1 MNLLGL
7 VQAATGELGL
17 SQPSAVAT
25 ATDDQTKQL
34 LALINKV
41 GNDVISVAEWEG
53 ISKENRFSTV
63 SYTVTGD
70 TTAGSAI
77 VTSTDTTGTG
87 LAIDTFEVIGGSV
100 PTDTTI
106 ASIDSTTQI
115 TMSNPASEAETGVSL
130 TFSQT
135 QYALPSDYDR
145 MKNRT
150 SWDQTNYW
158 AMQGPQS
165 PQEWAYLKSGI
176 IANTPRL
183 RFRILGSKFNIFPAS
198 AGVVRLKF
206 EYTSNGWVEAADG
219 TAKTI
224 FTLDTDTCIF
234 RDRTII
240 SGLKYEFFKIK
251 GFDTDGLW
259 RDYQIQQEF
268 EKGIDKGAPTLSMSD
283 RGGSLFLGNSSIPD
297 SGFGS

>member
-25 ATDDQTKQL
+25 ATDDQAKQL

-63 SYTVTGD
+63 SYTVTGN
-70 TTAGSAI
+70 TTAGSAV

-183 RFRILGSKFNIFPAS
+183 RFRILGGKFNIFPAS

-219 TAKTI
+219 TAKTL
-224 FTLDTDTCIF
+224 FTVDSDTCIF

-240 SGLKYEFFKIK
+240 AGLKYEFFKIK
-251 GFDTDGLW
+251 GFETDGLW

>member
-283 RGGSLFLGNSSIPD
+283 KGGSLFLGNSSIPD

>member
-63 SYTVTGD
+63 SYTVTGN
-70 TTAGSAI
+70 TTAGSAV

-183 RFRILGSKFNIFPAS
+183 RFRILGGKFNIFPAS

-219 TAKTI
+219 TAKTL

-240 SGLKYEFFKIK
+240 AGLKYEFFKIK
-251 GFDTDGLW
+251 GFETDGLW

-283 RGGSLFLGNSSIPD
+283 RGGNLFLGNSSIPD
-297 SGFGS
+297 SGYGS

>member
-63 SYTVTGD
+63 SYTVTGN

-183 RFRILGSKFNIFPAS
+183 RFRILGGKFNIFPAS

-219 TAKTI
+219 TVKTE
-224 FTLDTDTCIF
+224 FTFDTDTCIF

-240 SGLKYEFFKIK
+240 AGLKYEFFKIK
-251 GFDTDGLW
+251 GFETDGLW

-283 RGGSLFLGNSSIPD
+283 RGGNLFLGNSSIPD
-297 SGFGS
+297 SGYGS

>member
-77 VTSTDTTGTG
+77 VTNTDTTGTG

>member
-183 RFRILGSKFNIFPAS
+183 RFRILGGKFNIFPAS

-219 TAKTI
+219 TVKTE

-240 SGLKYEFFKIK
+240 AGLKYEFFKIK
-251 GFDTDGLW
+251 GFETDGLW

-283 RGGSLFLGNSSIPD
+283 RGGNLFLGNSSIPD
-297 SGFGS
+297 SGYGS

>member
-25 ATDDQTKQL
+25 ATDDQAKQL

-63 SYTVTGD
+63 SYTVTGN
-70 TTAGSAI
+70 TTAGSAV

-183 RFRILGSKFNIFPAS
+183 RFRILGGKFNIFPAS

-219 TAKTI
+219 TAKTL

-240 SGLKYEFFKIK
+240 AGLKYEFFKIK
-251 GFDTDGLW
+251 GFETDGLW

-283 RGGSLFLGNSSIPD
+283 RGGNLFLGNSSIPD
-297 SGFGS
+297 SGYGS

>member
-77 VTSTDTTGTG
+77 VTNTDTTGTG

-183 RFRILGSKFNIFPAS
+183 RFRILGGKFNIFPAS

-206 EYTSNGWVEAADG
+206 EYTSNGWVEALDG

>member
-183 RFRILGSKFNIFPAS
+183 RFRILGGKFNIFPAS

>member
-135 QYALPSDYDR
+135 QYDLPSDYDR

-183 RFRILGSKFNIFPAS
+183 RFRILGGKFNIFPAS

-219 TAKTI
+219 TAKTV

>member
-17 SQPSAVAT
+17 TQPSAVAT
-25 ATDDQTKQL
+25 ATDDQSKQL

-63 SYTVTGD
+63 SYTVTGN
-70 TTAGSAI
+70 TTAGSAV
-77 VTSTDTTGTG
+77 VTSTNTTGTG

-106 ASIDSTTQI
+106 ASIDSSTQI

-183 RFRILGSKFNIFPAS
+183 RFRILGGKFNIFPAS

-219 TAKTI
+219 TAKTL

-251 GFDTDGLW
+251 GFETDGLW

-297 SGFGS
+297 SGYGS

>member
-17 SQPSAVAT
+17 TQPSAVAT
-25 ATDDQTKQL
+25 ATDDQSKQL

-63 SYTVTGD
+63 SYTVTGN
-70 TTAGSAI
+70 TTAGSAV

-106 ASIDSTTQI
+106 ASIDSSTQI

-183 RFRILGSKFNIFPAS
+183 RFRILGGKFNIFPAS

-219 TAKTI
+219 TAKTL

-251 GFDTDGLW
+251 GFETDGLW

-297 SGFGS
+297 SGYGS

>member
-115 TMSNPASEAETGVSL
+115 TMSNPASEAETGVTL

-135 QYALPSDYDR
+135 QYDLPSDYDR